1 MLYRILSGIPK
12 DKYYLIQSCIPHLDE
27 QSESS
32 IFYLQA
38 QYYSLPIEPLL
49 NRPRNFGLAR
59 IRKLINLLLQIYV
72 RAKNIADILR
82 QEPETSAL
90 VACSGDLV
98 DIPAGYLSCRML
110 GIPFYAYIFD
120 DYIFQ
125 WTGAYRWF
133 AKLIAP
139 FIFKHSD
146 GIIGPNEFIC
156 EEYRQ
161 RYDVKAVLIR
171 NPYDKVELEKESLI
185 RTLPQQDGTIK
196 IIYTGAIYHANF
208 DCFRNL
214 IQAMKSLHEYSL
226 ELHIFTAQTRQQL
239 EEQGVQSEKMFVH
252 SHVPYREILEQQ
264 RNADILFLPLAFESP
279 IPEVIRTSAPGKL
292 GEYLASGRPVLAHVP
307 ANSFAAYYL
316 NKNQCGLVAS
326 INDPSDLK
334 EHILKLIND
343 KIFCNMI
350 TQNAHQKAQL
360 DFDPQVSRMRLTDF
374 LSTIRHKDQD

>member
-12 DKYYLIQSCIPHLDE
+12 DKYYLIQSRIPHLDE

-38 QYYSLPIEPLL
+38 QYYSLPIEPVL
-49 NRPRNFGLAR
+49 NRPKNFGLTP

-90 VACSGDLV
+90 VACSGDLA

-120 DYIFQ
+120 DYVFQ
-125 WTGAYRWF
+125 WTGIHRWF

-156 EEYRQ
+156 EEYRR
-161 RYDVKAVLIR
+161 RYGVKTALIR
-171 NPYDKVELEKESLI
+171 NPCDKVELEKEPVIQS
-185 RTLPQQDGTIK
+185 LPQKSAIK

-239 EEQGVQSEKMFVH
+239 EEQGIQSEKMFVH
-252 SHVPYREILEQQ
+252 SHIPYREILEQQ
-264 RNADILFLPLAFESP
+264 RTADILFLPLAFESP

-292 GEYLASGRPVLAHVP
+292 GEYLASGKPVLAHVP

-316 NKNQCGLVAS
+316 NENHCGLVAS
-326 INDPSDLK
+326 KNNPADLK

-343 KIFCNMI
+343 KGFCNTI
-350 TQNAHQKAQL
+350 NHNARKKAQL
-360 DFDPQVSRMRLTDF
+360 DFDPQVSLERLADF
-374 LSTIRHKDQD
+374 LSVNIQKDPR